1 MQIGIDR
8 ELFRKAFR
16 KNNKGENVDA
26 KIASEKGKECGMLH
40 NTL

>member
-26 KIASEKGKECGMLH
+26 KIASEKRERMW
-40 NTL
+40 NVT